1 MKPMRNVALVISA
14 MLLLSSQAFV
24 SAVAAQDNQPT
35 IAVQAQAAAEAN
47 VSARMR
53 SEQSVIEANIATSQP
68 VSQSTEATILLKDA
82 KGNTI
87 NSTAYTMQAGQSRFS
102 VWFDL
107 TNLKVSDYSISVSVP
122 DKEKAFSGSSAPIH
136 FDGKPTKNTPETEQK
151 SSNPAPANN
160 QPKPAASSRVTS
172 TEQVQSVPSEATSA
186 NHMTR
191 SNHRSDKALKASQA
205 SSSGTP
211 SAAKSIDSD
220 EKDKGMLS
228 DSAVQDKEQKGFP
241 WLLSS
246 LIALTAAAL
255 LALIVKA
262 VHRK

>member
-191 SNHRSDKALKASQA
+191 SNHRSDKALKAS
-205 SSSGTP
+205 SSGTS

-255 LALIVKA
+255 LALIVKV

>member
-1 MKPMRNVALVISA
+1 MKPMRKVILVTSA
-14 MLLLSSQAFV
+14 MVLLGSLAFV

-35 IAVQAQAAAEAN
+35 IAAQAQAAAEAS

-122 DKEKAFSGSSAPIH
+122 DKEKASSGSSAPIH
-136 FDGKPTKNTPETEQK
+136 FDGKPTKNTSETEQK
-151 SSNPAPANN
+151 SNNPAPANN
-160 QPKPAASSRVTS
+160 QPKPATSSRVTS
-172 TEQVQSVPSEATSA
+172 TEQVQSLPSEATSA

-191 SNHRSDKALKASQA
+191 SNYRSDKALKAS
-205 SSSGTP
+205 SSGTS

-255 LALIVKA
+255 LALVVKA

>member
-1 MKPMRNVALVISA
+1 MKPMRKVVLVTSA
-14 MLLLSSQAFV
+14 MVLLGSLAFV

-35 IAVQAQAAAEAN
+35 IAAQAQVAAEAS

-122 DKEKAFSGSSAPIH
+122 DKEKSFSGSSAPIH

-151 SSNPAPANN
+151 NSNPVPANN
-160 QPKPAASSRVTS
+160 QPKPAASGRVTS
-172 TEQVQSVPSEATSA
+172 TEQPQNVPSETASA

-191 SNHRSDKALKASQA
+191 TNHRSDKVLKAS
-205 SSSGTP
+205 SSNTP
-211 SAAKSIDSD
+211 SAAKSIDSA

-228 DSAVQDKEQKGFP
+228 DSTAQDKEQKGFP

-246 LIALTAAAL
+246 LIAITAAAL
-255 LALIVKA
+255 LALVIKA

>member
-14 MLLLSSQAFV
+14 MVLLGSLAFI

-35 IAVQAQAAAEAN
+35 IAVQAQAVAEAS

-107 TNLKVSDYSISVSVP
+107 TNLKVSDYSISVSVL

-136 FDGKPTKNTPETEQK
+136 FDGKPTRNTSETEQK

-211 SAAKSIDSD
+211 SAAKSIDSA

-228 DSAVQDKEQKGFP
+228 DSTAQDKEQKGFP

-246 LIALTAAAL
+246 LIAITAAAL
-255 LALIVKA
+255 LALVIKA

>member
-53 SEQSVIEANIATSQP
+53 SDQPVIEANIATSQP

-82 KGNTI
+82 KGNAI

-136 FDGKPTKNTPETEQK
+136 FDGKPTKIPQRQNRKTAIQYQLIT
-151 SSNPAPANN
+151 SLNP
-160 QPKPAASSRVTS
+160 
-172 TEQVQSVPSEATSA
+172 
-186 NHMTR
+186 
-191 SNHRSDKALKASQA
+191 
-205 SSSGTP
+205 
-211 SAAKSIDSD
+211 
-220 EKDKGMLS
+220 
-228 DSAVQDKEQKGFP
+228 
-241 WLLSS
+241 
-246 LIALTAAAL
+246 L
-255 LALIVKA
+255 LAA
-262 VHRK
+262 G